1 MASCA
6 THTLTRRPLP
16 TRSGA
21 ARAQPPALPRA
32 AAPRAAGASSPRAG
46 GSSGRGSS
54 WGPCP
59 RPSSAVL
66 AARFGCDPRGPC
78 DPAVRSLAAVAP
90 EGSAS
95 RTARPRRQSSPPPSS
110 RSTRSATGRCV
121 AHSSR
126 RGTRRGSWRPAT
138 AGSRPAAGQR
148 GSCCLRVVDQAC
160 CPAHC
165 PAALA
170 LPGPR
175 SSALRPPPCR
185 PASSGTRRQACRPGR
200 SDVTVPRARCD
211 ETINFALRASSS
223 PPRTRLA
230 AVV

>member
-6 THTLTRRPLP
+6 THKLTRRPLP

-59 RPSSAVL
+59 RLSPAVL
-66 AARFGCDPRGPC
+66 AAHFGCDHASW
-78 DPAVRSLAAVAP
+78 PAVPSWPAVERNGLLP
-90 EGSAS
+90 AS
-95 RTARPRRQSSPPPSS
+95 RARPRQQSSPPPSS

-185 PASSGTRRQACRPGR
+185 PASSVA
-200 SDVTVPRARCD
+200 
-211 ETINFALRASSS
+211 
-223 PPRTRLA
+223 PPQT
-230 AVV
+230 